1 VSGTD
6 WGPGDV
12 GGGPPGAS
20 PEGAAAI
27 DGQRERHD
35 GPRDEH
41 PPPRPGCL
49 RTLLAIAL
57 VLVVLG
63 GLWYA
68 FVLAVELLG

>member
-1 VSGTD
+1 MSGSD

-20 PEGAAAI
+20 PESADAI
-27 DGQRERHD
+27 DGRRERD
-35 GPRDEH
+35 QGPRGEH
-41 PPPRPGCL
+41 PPSRPGCL

-57 VLVVLG
+57 ILIAFAA
-63 GLWYA
+63 LWYA

>member
-1 VSGTD
+1 MSGTD

-20 PEGAAAI
+20 PESAGAI
-27 DGQRERHD
+27 DGQRERHQ

-41 PPPRPGCL
+41 PTPRPGCL

-57 VLVVLG
+57 VLVALAA
-63 GLWYA
+63 LWYG
-68 FVLAVELLG
+68 FVLVVELLG

>member
-1 VSGTD
+1 VSGSD

-20 PEGAAAI
+20 PESAGAV
-27 DGQRERHD
+27 DGQRERLQR
-35 GPRDEH
+35 PRDEH
-41 PPPRPGCL
+41 PRPGCL

-57 VLVVLG
+57 VLALLG

-68 FVLAVELLG
+68 FVLVVELLS